1 MSKDSPRSVHETF
14 EAAFNA
20 GDLETIVALYE
31 PDAILISAPGKAVRG
46 HEAVRQMLHKFLAVS
61 EKLTLQVAGV
71 FEIDE
76 IALLTS
82 EWQISGIDQQGKAV
96 QLAGQ
101 MDDVVRRQKNGS
113 WRIIIDNLWGG

>member
-61 EKLTLQVAGV
+61 QKLTLQVAGV

>member
-1 MSKDSPRSVHETF
+1 MSEDSPRSVHETF

-31 PDAILISAPGKAVRG
+31 PDAILISSPGKAVRG

-61 EKLTLQVAGV
+61 QKLTLQVAGV

>member
-1 MSKDSPRSVHETF
+1 MSEDSPRSVHETF

-46 HEAVRQMLHKFLAVS
+46 HEAVRQMLHQFLAVS
-61 EKLTLQVAGV
+61 QKLTLQVAGV